1 MKLSRT
7 GEFSL
12 LLVASLTVMVGSA
25 LAPGLTTVSQ
35 ALGVSEYATFL
46 ITLPAL
52 GAIAFAPLFG
62 LLIDNI
68 GARTT
73 LLISLVGYFVSGSGG
88 IFVEGVLFVGINR
101 TILGGFAAGCMASG
115 TALISLWY
123 LGSNRLNMI
132 AKQGM
137 AIELGGAIFLF
148 FGGLLSQYN
157 WRGPF
162 VLYAL
167 GFVSFVLVLLS
178 VPNRN
183 RKPEEVAL
191 NNTSEASRMGSV
203 VIYTILSMAL
213 FFSLFVTI
221 PQQMAA
227 LQFSQPETGYLL
239 SFISAIAVIA
249 AMVMPRMVSRF
260 TESTT
265 VMVSFFAFAFAHGLF
280 AYSSSIYLL
289 TLAALSA
296 GVGFG
301 FSIPLFNHETVKR
314 STEKN
319 LGRNLSLFAMAVF
332 FGQFITSI
340 MVFMPLDYVGS
351 FKVCGLLAVFCAA
364 LIHRFKLR

>member
-1 MKLSRT
+1 
-7 GEFSL
+7 
-12 LLVASLTVMVGSA
+12 V
-25 LAPGLTTVSQ
+25 Q
-35 ALGVSEYATFL
+35 
-46 ITLPAL
+46 
-52 GAIAFAPLFG
+52 
-62 LLIDNI
+62 
-68 GARTT
+68 
-73 LLISLVGYFVSGSGG
+73 YFYSS
-88 IFVEGVLFVGINR
+88 
-101 TILGGFAAGCMASG
+101 
-115 TALISLWY
+115 
-123 LGSNRLNMI
+123 
-132 AKQGM
+132 
-137 AIELGGAIFLF
+137 
-148 FGGLLSQYN
+148 GGLLSQYN

-178 VPNRN
+178 VPNKN
-183 RKPEEVAL
+183 RKPEEVTL

-227 LQFSQPETGYLL
+227 LQFSQSETGYLL
-239 SFISAIAVIA
+239 SLRQNHFDFKWMILSIGVP
-249 AMVMPRMVSRF
+249 MGMPRMVSRF

-340 MVFMPLDYVGS
+340 MEFMPLDYVGS
-351 FKVCGLLAVFCAA
+351 FKICVLLAVFCAA

>member
-1 MKLSRT
+1 MKLSAS

-12 LLVASLTVMVGSA
+12 LLVATLTVMVGSA

-35 ALGVSEYATFL
+35 ALGVSEYASFL

-52 GAIAFAPLFG
+52 GAILFAPLFG
-62 LLIDNI
+62 MLIDNI
-68 GARTT
+68 GSRTT
-73 LLISLVGYFVSGSGG
+73 LLISLLGYFAFGSGG
-88 IFVEGVLFVGINR
+88 VLVEGVWFVGINR
-101 TILGGFAAGCMASG
+101 ILLGGFAAGCMASG

-123 LGSNRLNMI
+123 SGPNRLNMI

-148 FGGLLSQYN
+148 FGGLLSEYN

-162 VLYAL
+162 SLYGL
-167 GFVSFVLVLLS
+167 GLVSFVLVLLS
-178 VPNRN
+178 VPNKNNKLER
-183 RKPEEVAL
+183 VTH
-191 NNTSEASRMGSV
+191 NNTNKASRMRPV
-203 VIYTILSMAL
+203 VIFTILSMAL

-221 PQQMAA
+221 PQQMAT
-227 LQFSQPETGYLL
+227 LQFTQAETGYLL
-239 SFISAIAVIA
+239 SFISTIAVIA
-249 AMVMPRMVSRF
+249 AMLMPRMVSRF

-280 AYSSSIYLL
+280 AYSTSIYLL
-289 TLAALSA
+289 ILAAFSA

-319 LGRNLSLFAMAVF
+319 LGRNLSLFAMAEF
-332 FGQFITSI
+332 FWHFLTFI
-340 MVFMPLDYVGS
+340 LE
-351 FKVCGLLAVFCAA
+351 
-364 LIHRFKLR
+364 